1 MIELS
6 YTIDARGIAET
17 QQFIAKV
24 LSKEIRCRGYNGPV
38 GFIKFSVNGQNMNW
52 CDESDEDE
60 LLPFALGLN
69 TILHSIKVGEEIRD
83 RLSDS
88 GLSLYYKLIDA
99 ETILLGP
106 CPSVERAEIPCDFND
121 LKLKAESFCLALY
134 NEIMLLFPG
143 FFEAWELGTGGIRNE
158 RGETQSEEII
168 RKLHLK

>member
-6 YTIDARGIAET
+6 YTIDARGTAET

-24 LSKEIRCRGYNGPV
+24 LSKEISCRGYNGPV

-52 CDESDEDE
+52 CGESDEDE

-83 RLSDS
+83 RMSDS

-99 ETILLGP
+99 ETILLA
-106 CPSVERAEIPCDFND
+106 PSPSIERAEIPCDFND

-134 NEIMLLFPG
+134 NDIMRLFPG
-143 FFEAWELGTGGIRNE
+143 FFEAWELGTDGIRNE
-158 RGETQSEEII
+158 QGETQSEEII

>member
-6 YTIDARGIAET
+6 YTIDARDIVET

-24 LSKEIRCRGYNGPV
+24 VCKEISCRGYNGPV
-38 GFIKFSVNGQNMNW
+38 GFIKFAVNGQNMNW
-52 CDESDEDE
+52 CDELDEDE

-69 TILHSIKVGEEIRD
+69 TTLHSIKVGEQIRD

-88 GLSLYYKLIDA
+88 GLSLYYKLIDPQ
-99 ETILLGP
+99 TILLT
-106 CPSVERAEIPCDFND
+106 PSPSIEETEILCDFND

-134 NEIMLLFPG
+134 NDIMLLFPG

-158 RGETQSEEII
+158 QGETQSEEII

>member
-6 YTIDARGIAET
+6 YTIDARNITET

-24 LSKEIRCRGYNGPV
+24 ISKEISCRGYNGPV
-38 GFIKFSVNGQNMNW
+38 GFIKFAINGQNMNW
-52 CDESDEDE
+52 CDATDEDE

-69 TILHSIKVGEEIRD
+69 TALHSIKVGEQIRD

-88 GLSLYYKLIDA
+88 GLSLYFKLIDA
-99 ETILLGP
+99 ETILLTP
-106 CPSVERAEIPCDFND
+106 CPSVERAEIQCDFND

-134 NEIMLLFPG
+134 NDIIRLFPG

-158 RGETQSEEII
+158 HGETQSEEII
-168 RKLHLK
+168 RKLHLR